1 MAKKMKFYAV
11 KKGAKVGIFETWE
24 ECSNS
29 TNGFAGAEY
38 KSFVSRE
45 EAEAYLNDDNIYLK
59 QVKQDIDEGY
69 IVAYTDGSFD
79 AENNKFSY
87 GVHIFDDKL
96 KETDLCAAYENKYF
110 DKSNNIVGEV
120 YGVISALSWARSFG
134 YNKIKIYHDYEGL
147 AKWASG
153 EWDANSKIAQYY
165 VDKLLKEFYG
175 VIEYIF
181 VKVKGHSN
189 NPYNN
194 KADQLADI
202 ALKDGQKITFKG
214 ANSFVVNNFIENDL
228 NAIVQL
234 VMEENSDILRED
246 VSISNG
252 KQITLKIGSK
262 KTIIK
267 LFNSGKL
274 LVQGK
279 PTIVF
284 QMLLTNISTL
294 LGTENLIEL
303 MRNAYRWTVKKS
315 EVDGQYENLCYNIP
329 KTYPENCVTLIR
341 QALINKLCYVESE
354 DYAQYTFPALK
365 ALEGHIKF
373 LMKKAE
379 IDFDSKQIGA
389 SFKFNDNDN
398 IFELNGNLSIN
409 DINLKH
415 NIEKCYN
422 YYNNNRHT
430 LFHFGDLIGNVDTS
444 RMIGTKREADEIID
458 SIVNMINETSI

>member
-1 MAKKMKFYAV
+1 MAKKSKFYAV
-11 KKGAKVGIFETWE
+11 KKGANIGIFETWE
-24 ECSNS
+24 DCSKS
-29 TNGFAGAEY
+29 IIGFAGAEY

-45 EAEAYLNDDNIYLK
+45 EAEAYLNDDNIYLR
-59 QVKQDIDEGY
+59 QVKQDVEEGY

-87 GVHIFDDKL
+87 GVHIFDDRL
-96 KETDLCAAYENKYF
+96 KEIDLCAAYENKYF
-110 DKSNNIVGEV
+110 DGANNIVGEV
-120 YGVISALSWARSFG
+120 YGVISALNWARSFG
-134 YNKIKIYHDYEGL
+134 YSKIKIYHDYEGL
-147 AKWASG
+147 SKWASG
-153 EWDANSKIAQYY
+153 EWSANSKVAQYY
-165 VDKLLKEFYG
+165 IDKLLKEFHG
-175 VIEYIF
+175 VIEYNF

-194 KADQLADI
+194 KADQLADM

-214 ANSFVVNNFIENDL
+214 ANSFVVTNFIESDL
-228 NAIVQL
+228 NAIIEL
-234 VMEENSDILRED
+234 VMEENSNILRED
-246 VSISNG
+246 SQINNG

-267 LFNSGKL
+267 YFNSGKL

-294 LGTENLIEL
+294 LGTDNLIEL
-303 MRNAYRWTVKKS
+303 MRDAYRWTVKKS
-315 EVDGQYENLCYNIP
+315 EVDGLYENLCYNIP
-329 KTYPENCVTLIR
+329 KIYPENCITLIR

-373 LMKKAE
+373 LMKKAN
-379 IDFDSKQIGA
+379 ICFDSRKIGA
-389 SFKFNDNDN
+389 SFKPNNDEVFVLNETN
-398 IFELNGNLSIN
+398 IVD
-409 DINLKH
+409 DINLKQ

-422 YYNNNRHT
+422 YYYKNRHT
-430 LFHFGDLIGNVDTS
+430 LFHFGDLIGNTDNS

-458 SIVNMINETSI
+458 SIIKIINETSV